1 MKTSLSITQR
11 YMRSKALHVGVCV
24 VAFISALPL
33 VLILGKVFVEGIRFI
48 NWQFLT
54 QPTPT
59 AFKAMTAINNG
70 EPIPGGIANG
80 IIGTLIMLAIASAAA
95 IPLGV
100 LCGTCLAEKRHSWY
114 AHVVSYMTDLLQG
127 TPSIIIGIVVY
138 VWAVVP
144 FHGYSAMA
152 GSVALCIMMLPL
164 IVRSTEEALK
174 MLPTTLK
181 ESALALGGSYWRT
194 VLKVLIPSA
203 SGSILTG
210 ILLAMSRVIGETAPL
225 MFTALGCATIQWRA
239 NLPMSSLPML
249 IWQFYNDPVL
259 QPMVWGTSLLLL
271 FIVFML
277 NTAAKIIKRRISH

>member
-1 MKTSLSITQR
+1 MNTSLNIRQR
-11 YMRSKALHVGVCV
+11 YLKSKALHIAVCFI
-24 VAFISALPL
+24 AFLSAIPL
-33 VLILGKVFVEGIRFI
+33 ILILGKVFVEGIGFI

-54 QPTPT
+54 EPTPT
-59 AFKAMTAINNG
+59 AFKAMMAINSG

-80 IIGTLIMLAIASAAA
+80 IVGTVIMLAIASVVS

-100 LCGTCLAEKRHSWY
+100 LCGTCLAEKRHTWY

-144 FHGYSAMA
+144 FHGYSAFA
-152 GSVALCIMMLPL
+152 GSIALCIMMLPL

-174 MLPTTLK
+174 MLPNTLK

-239 NLPMSSLPML
+239 DLPMASLPML

-259 QPMVWGTSLLLL
+259 QPLVWGTSLLLL
-271 FIVFML
+271 VIVFLL
-277 NTAAKIIKRRISH
+277 NTTAKIIKRRMSH

>member
-1 MKTSLSITQR
+1 
-11 YMRSKALHVGVCV
+11 
-24 VAFISALPL
+24 
-33 VLILGKVFVEGIRFI
+33 
-48 NWQFLT
+48 
-54 QPTPT
+54 
-59 AFKAMTAINNG
+59 MTAINNG

-164 IVRSTEEALK
+164 IVGQWKFSGDKHKSLQVYIERIFHQRYPLV
-174 MLPTTLK
+174 ML
-181 ESALALGGSYWRT
+181 
-194 VLKVLIPSA
+194 
-203 SGSILTG
+203 
-210 ILLAMSRVIGETAPL
+210 
-225 MFTALGCATIQWRA
+225 
-239 NLPMSSLPML
+239 
-249 IWQFYNDPVL
+249 
-259 QPMVWGTSLLLL
+259 
-271 FIVFML
+271 
-277 NTAAKIIKRRISH
+277 